1 MGLVLI
7 VLLVV
12 WVLEI
17 LTNFI
22 FFDLLVRHLYQNNR
36 AGWQQAGCPSG
47 FFWRPPAGTDASD
60 RASGALH
67 SLLWLFKAPQFV
79 VEDSKSRNLLRVLRI
94 KIAFG
99 NLLLVAVLGLTYYY
113 FAVYSPQNYGIRH

>member
-12 WVLEI
+12 WALEI

-22 FFDLLVRHLYQNNR
+22 LFDLLARHLYQNNR

-47 FFWRPPAGTDASD
+47 FFWRPPAGADASD
-60 RASGALH
+60 RTSSALL
-67 SLLWLFKAPQFV
+67 SLRWLFKAPDFV
-79 VEDSKSRNLLRVLRI
+79 VEDPKSRTLLRVLRI
-94 KIAFG
+94 KITFS

-113 FAVYSPQNYGIRH
+113 FAVYLPQNYSTPN